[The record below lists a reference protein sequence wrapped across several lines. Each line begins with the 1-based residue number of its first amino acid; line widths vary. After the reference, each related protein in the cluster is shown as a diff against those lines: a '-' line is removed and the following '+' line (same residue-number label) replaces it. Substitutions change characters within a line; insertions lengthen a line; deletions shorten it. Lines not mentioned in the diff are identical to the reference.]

1 MIKKSTRGI
10 QSIFWRQMEWVSLAS
25 LFIPPCGEFPFQP
38 RKTVILKTVIFSGKT
53 LQLENGK
60 AETSGN
66 FSCMDPTTKIQ
77 RRWQNLTLNLF
88 KPQYPQTNSSQW
100 SPYIPLDERICFE
113 IKHFPSTDQFAI
125 LITFLLDYVLIL
137 LEKIFFFDVGHILGL
152 KEFKMWIAHCT
163 DQLK

>member
-1 MIKKSTRGI
+1 MNSQKRNQNGSVGENRSMRLKDNENANASVWTRPQSFYFSHTLLFLLFLFLSNATFFLTKNDKKSTRGI

-38 RKTVILKTVIFSGKT
+38 RKTVILKTVIFSGQT

-77 RRWQNLTLNLF
+77 RRWQ
-88 KPQYPQTNSSQW
+88 
-100 SPYIPLDERICFE
+100 I
-113 IKHFPSTDQFAI
+113 
-125 LITFLLDYVLIL
+125 
-137 LEKIFFFDVGHILGL
+137 
-152 KEFKMWIAHCT
+152 
-163 DQLK
+163 

>member
-1 MIKKSTRGI
+1 MRLNDNENDNASVWTRPFNLFTFYIFYFFLLFLFLSNATLFLTKNDKKSTRGT
-10 QSIFWRQMEWVSLAS
+10 QSIFWRQMEWVSPAS

-38 RKTVILKTVIFSGKT
+38 RKTDILKTVIFSGKT

-88 KPQYPQTNSSQW
+88 KPQYPQTNSPQ
-100 SPYIPLDERICFE
+100 
-113 IKHFPSTDQFAI
+113 
-125 LITFLLDYVLIL
+125 
-137 LEKIFFFDVGHILGL
+137 
-152 KEFKMWIAHCT
+152 
-163 DQLK
+163 